1 MNLKPLSLA
10 ARLILVTLLVAPFP
24 IAAGDVAIEFARFE
38 AQAGNTWSASVT
50 LRHAD
55 TGWDHYADA
64 WRIVSADGRDL
75 GTRTLYHP
83 HVDEQ
88 PFTRSLGDI
97 RIPDATD
104 RVFVEA
110 HDNIHGWSPQRLEV
124 ILKNGRGDRYEVHR

>member
-1 MNLKPLSLA
+1 MKLNQLPLA
-10 ARLILVTLLVAPFP
+10 AGVSFIALLGAPFP
-24 IAAGDVAIEFARFE
+24 IAAGDVAVEFARFE

-64 WRIVSADGRDL
+64 WRVVSSDGRDL

-88 PFTRSLGDI
+88 PFTRSLGGI
-97 RIPDATD
+97 RIADELD

-110 HDNIHGWSPQRLEV
+110 HDNVHGWSPDRLEV
-124 ILKNGRGDRYEVHR
+124 NFKKGRGDRYEVRR